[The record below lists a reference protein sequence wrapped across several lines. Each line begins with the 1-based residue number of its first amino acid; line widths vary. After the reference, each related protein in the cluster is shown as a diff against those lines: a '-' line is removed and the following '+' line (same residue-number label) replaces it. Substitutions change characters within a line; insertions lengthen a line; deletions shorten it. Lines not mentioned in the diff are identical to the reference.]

1 MKKTLLILAT
11 TIMSLVAYSQT
22 GTPLADLTY
31 TSTDGNMNGL
41 KYAPVNPFSAGQGV
55 YILMGGN
62 GSYTGNDYWD
72 LSSYKGIEIKLSCT
86 ADQIGQYMAV
96 RFIMVG
102 NPASAAQSIVKTFTF
117 TSTSQIIKLD
127 FTADVAQTKKLW
139 AIKTPF
145 DGGITGTFSM
155 NIDYL
160 KAVST
165 FTGLNDVKVDNPDAL
180 VNVYNMTGSL
190 IRKNVKSSEVIQEL
204 ENGLYLIGN
213 KKVLINNK
221 K

>member
-1 MKKTLLILAT
+1 MKKTLLFVA
-11 TIMSLVAYSQT
+11 LVVLNMTSFAQS
-22 GTPLADLTY
+22 GTSMADLVY
-31 TSTDGNMNGL
+31 TSTDAGMNGQ

-72 LSSYKGIEIKLSCT
+72 LSIYKGIEIKLSCT

-96 RFIMVG
+96 RFILVG
-102 NPASAAQSIVKTFTF
+102 DPASAAQSIIKPFTF

-127 FTADVAQTKKLW
+127 FTADQAQTKKLW

-145 DGGITGTFSM
+145 DGGITGTFSI

-160 KAVST
+160 KAVTT

-180 VNVYNMTGSL
+180 VNVYHMTGSL
-190 IRKNVKSSEVIQEL
+190 IRKNVKSSEVIKEL